1 MEGGGPHVGGGLL
14 PQHDAQPLL
23 QLVCSL
29 VGEGDGQ
36 HLPGAGRFDGAEVGH
51 QRALGCVR
59 RLGVLLQKG
68 HLVLCDG
75 DGDLLRVAAAAV
87 LQQVGH
93 PVDQHGGLA
102 RASAGQEQQRAFR
115 GQYALPLAGVQVLI
129 VHGDGAAP
137 RRDKAFL
144 KFRHRASSFLPCSSV
159 YPILIQKRP
168 AVNRV
173 SKNIE
178 FLFDFA

>member
-1 MEGGGPHVGGGLL
+1 MECGGPDVPGLL
-14 PQHDAQPLL
+14 PQHPLQPVL
-23 QLVCSL
+23 QFIGGL

-36 HLPGAGRFDGAEVGH
+36 YLPGAGRLDSAEVGH
-51 QRALGCVR
+51 QRALRCVR

-75 DGDLLRVAAAAV
+75 DGDLLRVAAAAIA
-87 LQQVGH
+87 QQVGH
-93 PVDQHGGLA
+93 PVDQHGGLT
-102 RASAGQEQQRAFR
+102 RACAGQEQQRAFR
-115 GQYALPLAGVQVLI
+115 GQHALPLAWVQVLI

-144 KFRHRASSFLPCSSV
+144 KFRHGASSFLPCSSV
-159 YPILIQKRP
+159 SPILIQKRP

-178 FLFDFA
+178 FLFDFT